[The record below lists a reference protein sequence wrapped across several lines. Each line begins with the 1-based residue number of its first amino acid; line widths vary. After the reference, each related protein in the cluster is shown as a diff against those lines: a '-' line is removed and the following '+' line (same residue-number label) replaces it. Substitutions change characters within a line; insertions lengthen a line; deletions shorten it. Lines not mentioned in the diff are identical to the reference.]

1 MGNPSSSMSL
11 LTGRASDTRDQIVP
25 VVLRG
30 RVSLVNKIAGGTGS
44 TTMQPTMTFE
54 VIPDGGNPTASTN
67 GAIKD
72 VIMLQAGFGS
82 LSATEAAPGGI
93 VYIPEVGSQVMIMHD
108 GRRWVILGFYTGPCQ
123 TASEN
128 SKDPEGQRISFN
140 PGIELPMS
148 RMNLQ
153 PGLDN
158 TPHWAFVAEPGDA
171 IMSKGDARVKVNGI
185 GAIIGADAKSW
196 TIYKSDGLTL
206 ERSVMREHR
215 MVGYHFRHFIHPGLA
230 SDAIAAAAPG
240 ALKVPN
246 PGAYVY
252 QAEVLD
258 TSLDDKLLSPYY
270 IRQRGHIGA
279 FDFYT
284 GHQSGLSL
292 GTTYS
297 ASQEY
302 ASKDYSVMRDAI
314 VQPLTPVGGLAP
326 GVELYPDTATSCE
339 VYDYQVDPTGSFR
352 LRAGNRSLQPGGQS
366 RIPTLQ
372 MDLSIEYSALLG
384 EYSIRLGTAGTP
396 AALVTIKALTPA
408 DAAVTVIAKDLS
420 AILSGSATISA
431 LLGVTLNAP
440 AGVTINGP
448 LQVNGTVTTAGPL
461 TTPAATIGG
470 TFFATHKHGYLLP
483 LIPDGWVSTGPP
495 GSA

>member
-11 LTGRASDTRDQIVP
+11 LTGRSSDTRDQVVP

-30 RVSLVNKIAGGTGS
+30 RVNKVNKISGGTGS

-54 VIPDGGNPTASTN
+54 VVADGGNPTASTD
-67 GAIKD
+67 GVIKD
-72 VIMLQAGFGS
+72 VILLQAGFGS

-108 GRRWVILGFYTGPCQ
+108 GRRWVIMGFYTGPCQ

-171 IMSKGDARVKVNGI
+171 ILSKGDARVKVNGI
-185 GAIIGADAKSW
+185 GAVIGANAMCWS
-196 TIYKSDGLTL
+196 IYKSDGLTL

-215 MVGYHFRHFIHPGLA
+215 MAGYHFKHFFHPGLDA
-230 SDAIAAAAPG
+230 NAIAMAPPG
-240 ALKVPN
+240 SLAVPN
-246 PGAYVY
+246 PGAFFY

-258 TSLDDKLLSPYY
+258 LAPDPKLLKPYY

-284 GHQSGLSL
+284 GHQSALSL
-292 GTTYS
+292 SSTYS

-302 ASKDYSVMRDAI
+302 SSRNYSVMRDAI
-314 VQPLTPVGGLAP
+314 VQPLKPVDGLAP
-326 GVELYPDTATSCE
+326 GIELFPGIASSCE

-352 LRAGNRSLQPGGQS
+352 LRAGNRSLRPGGQT
-366 RIPTLQ
+366 IFPTYQ

-384 EYSIRLGTAGTP
+384 EYSIRLGTAGAP
-396 AALVTIKALTPA
+396 AALVKIKAITPA
-408 DAAVTVIAKDLS
+408 DAAVTVMAKDLT
-420 AILSGSATISA
+420 ALLTGGATI
-431 LLGVTLNAP
+431 VAP
-440 AGVTINGP
+440 TGVTIVGKVSIIGALNVTGP
-448 LQVNGTVTTAGPL
+448 VVATGPL
-461 TTPAATIGG
+461 TVPMATIGG
-470 TFFATHKHGYLLP
+470 QNFATHKHGYLLP
-483 LIPDGWVSTGPP
+483 LIPDGWVPTGPP

>member
-1 MGNPSSSMSL
+1 MSL
-11 LTGRASDTRDQIVP
+11 LTGRSSDTRDQIVP

-30 RVSLVNKIAGGTGS
+30 RVNKVNKVSGGTGS
-44 TTMQPTMTFE
+44 TTLQPTMTFE
-54 VIPDGGNPTASTN
+54 VIADGGNPTASTD
-67 GAIKD
+67 GVIKD
-72 VIMLQAGFGS
+72 VILLQAGFGS

-108 GRRWVILGFYTGPCQ
+108 GRRWVIMGFYTGPCQ

-196 TIYKSDGLTL
+196 TIYKTDGLTL

-215 MVGYHFRHFIHPGLA
+215 MIGYHFRHFMHPGL
-230 SDAIAAAAPG
+230 DANGIAMAPPG
-240 ALKVPN
+240 ALAVPN

-258 TSLDDKLLSPYY
+258 TSLDDKLMSPYY
-270 IRQRGHIGA
+270 IRQRGHIGS

-284 GHQSGLSL
+284 GHQSALTL
-292 GTTYS
+292 GSTYS
-297 ASQEY
+297 AGREY
-302 ASKDYSVMRDAI
+302 ATKDYAIMRDAI
-314 VQPLTPVGGLAP
+314 VQPLKPVGGLAP
-326 GVELYPDTATSCE
+326 GLELYPDTATSCE

-366 RIPTLQ
+366 RIPTYQ

-384 EYSIRLGTAGTP
+384 EYSIRLGTAGAP
-396 AALVTIKALTPA
+396 AALVSIKAISEA
-408 DAAVTVIAKDLS
+408 DAAVTVKAKDLT
-420 AILSGSATISA
+420 AVLTGGATIVA
-431 LLGVTLNAP
+431 AT
-440 AGVTINGP
+440 GVTIVGKVSIIGALNVTGP
-448 LQVNGTVTTAGPL
+448 VVATGPL
-461 TTPAATIGG
+461 TVPMATIGG
-470 TFFATHKHGYLLP
+470 QNFATHKHGYLLP
-483 LIPDGWVSTGPP
+483 LIPDGWVPTGPP